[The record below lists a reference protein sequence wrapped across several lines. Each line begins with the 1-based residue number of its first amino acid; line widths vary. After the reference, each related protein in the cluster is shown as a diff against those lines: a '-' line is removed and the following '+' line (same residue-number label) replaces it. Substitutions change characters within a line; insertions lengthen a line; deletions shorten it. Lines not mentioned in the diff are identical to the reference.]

1 MISVE
6 KRIDDLIA
14 RLEDLF
20 SENLNEVPL
29 TEQEIADIQSIKE
42 LRILFD
48 ISQDLSVEQLLKLN
62 KIAERNLPK

>member
-42 LRILFD
+42 LRISFNLNPN
-48 ISQDLSVEQLLKLN
+48 LSVEQLLKLN
-62 KIAERNLPK
+62 EIAKRNLP